1 MSTQHMNIEAPGFA
15 PIATGALTNS
25 AGSALAAASAYVRS
39 AIAAYIRY
47 RTLKLAERQLLS
59 LNDRMLRDIG
69 LDRTEIMS
77 ALINAHGERLNG
89 AQLTQDLGG

>member
-1 MSTQHMNIEAPGFA
+1 MSTQKMSIEATGFA
-15 PIATGALTNS
+15 PPATRAPT
-25 AGSALAAASAYVRS
+25 GSASSVLAAAAAYVRS

-47 RTLKLAERQLLS
+47 RTLKMAERQLLA

-69 LDRTEIMS
+69 LDRTQIMS

-89 AQLTQDLGG
+89 VQLTQDFGS